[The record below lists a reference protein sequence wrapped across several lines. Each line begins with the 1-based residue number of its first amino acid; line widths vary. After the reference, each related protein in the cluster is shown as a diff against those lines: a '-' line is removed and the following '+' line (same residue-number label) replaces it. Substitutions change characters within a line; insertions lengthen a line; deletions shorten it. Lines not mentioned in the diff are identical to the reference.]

1 MITLER
7 VTGEDFPGQVWSNDA
22 NTHVIV
28 EETEET
34 YRFDSAGPGW
44 YWRDEDGESN
54 RFDTLDAALQDA
66 RRQWGEIA
74 LGPAMRLSRNIAEG
88 RADEVGHF
96 LLEYLAEYGAAG
108 IDAQALANRVFARI
122 EEVS

>member
-7 VTGEDFPGQVWSNDA
+7 VTSEDFPGQVWTDES

-28 EETEET
+28 EETEGT

-54 RFDTLDAALQDA
+54 RFDTLNEALQDA
-66 RRQWGEIA
+66 VRQWGEVSLA
-74 LGPAMRLSRNIAEG
+74 PANRLRRDVAEG
-88 RADEVGHF
+88 RADEVGQF
-96 LLEYLAEYGAAG
+96 LLEYLAEYGAIG
-108 IDAQALANRVFARI
+108 IDVQVLAELVLI
-122 EEVS
+122 KQSGED